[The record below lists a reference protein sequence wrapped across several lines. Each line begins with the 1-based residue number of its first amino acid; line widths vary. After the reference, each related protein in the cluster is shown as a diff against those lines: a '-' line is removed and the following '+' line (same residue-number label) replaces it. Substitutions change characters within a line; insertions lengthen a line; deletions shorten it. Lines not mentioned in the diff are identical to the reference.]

1 MSAEGLFVKT
11 ALRSV
16 AIVDD
21 NADSRESFS
30 YTVEDAQLRPVLAEG
45 PLGSLD
51 AFTPHLESADVLL
64 SDYELRAKNY
74 AKFTGAE
81 LVAQRQRHGQPA
93 ILCTKYE
100 KPQVERIRPHRRWI
114 PVLLAPDDLDPDSL
128 LTAIE
133 TCAGEIAGRFSPERR
148 PYRAL
153 VRFVEPD
160 PESPGR
166 FFVELPSWQ
175 PSILVPIHLSDL
187 PADVAAAAIPDYRC
201 HAIVNLGSERYED
214 VYFDGWVAS

>member
-1 MSAEGLFVKT
+1 MNT
-11 ALRSV
+11 QIRSV

-21 NADSRESFS
+21 NADSRESFG
-30 YTVEDAQLRPVLAEG
+30 YTVEDADLQPLPAEG
-45 PLGSLD
+45 PLGSL
-51 AFTPHLESADVLL
+51 ASFSPQIGTADVVL

-74 AKFTGAE
+74 ANFTGAE
-81 LVAQRQRHGQPA
+81 LVAERQRAGQPA

-114 PVLLAPDDLDPDSL
+114 PVLLAPDDLDPESL
-128 LTAIE
+128 LAAID
-133 TCAGEIAGRFSPERR
+133 TCVGELEGRFLPERR

-166 FFVELPSWQ
+166 YFVELPSWQ
-175 PSILVPIHLSDL
+175 ASLLVPIHLEDL
-187 PADVAAAAIPDYRC
+187 PEEVMAAAAPGYRC
-201 HAIVNLGSERYED
+201 HAMVNLGSERYED
-214 VYFDGWVAS
+214 VYFDTWMAS